1 MKFDTLDECGPEIL
15 TNEAATRKLTDSE
28 GTLMEDHVLDDVF
41 LPGGKPLRSSL
52 KGWTHRMYN

>member
-28 GTLMEDHVLDDVF
+28 GTLMEVRIKFQTTFFF
-41 LPGGKPLRSSL
+41 LEEN
-52 KGWTHRMYN
+52 H